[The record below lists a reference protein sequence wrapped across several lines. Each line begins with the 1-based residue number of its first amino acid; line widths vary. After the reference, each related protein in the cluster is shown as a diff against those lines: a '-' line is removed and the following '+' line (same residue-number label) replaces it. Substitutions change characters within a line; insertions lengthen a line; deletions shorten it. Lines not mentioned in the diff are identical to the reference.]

1 MATGTASRRSRRW
14 PQWQTP
20 RSAGGQQTC
29 VARDAGRAVAAAAGG
44 KQLRPL
50 APSPQVCSRL
60 VFLGPV
66 DQLGQL
72 AQLGRRGQLASR
84 RTGVDPHRREI
95 GCALARCWGSTYRAL
110 RERAPDPFALA
121 RQRCA
126 CRALGGAGE
135 TGGRTIGSCT
145 GSGVRAVRA
154 AHAKLHTTTECGAS
168 GQPRT
173 QLAEQSRHP
182 GAMVSS
188 FRRP

>member
-44 KQLRPL
+44 KQLPPP

-66 DQLGQL
+66 DHLGQL
-72 AQLGRRGQLASR
+72 GQLGRRGQLASR

-95 GCALARCWGSTYRAL
+95 GCALVRCWGVNVSSSQRASARPIRARSSTVCVSRTRRRWRDWKTHDWIL
-110 RERAPDPFALA
+110 HWP
-121 RQRCA
+121 RCA
-126 CRALGGAGE
+126 CCA
-135 TGGRTIGSCT
+135 SCACEAT
-145 GSGVRAVRA
+145 HDYRVWRQWP
-154 AHAKLHTTTECGAS
+154 TQDPAS
-168 GQPRT
+168 
-173 QLAEQSRHP
+173 
-182 GAMVSS
+182 
-188 FRRP
+188 